1 MSRAGAQP
9 TVQERA
15 AAAAV
20 LQMNAMA
27 AETSHAPAAPG
38 TGPVTPDSIMEVAR
52 GFMAAKH
59 LFAASSI
66 GIFEALADGPATV
79 AEIATRAGISER
91 AAHISADAM
100 VALGF
105 LDLEQGHYSNGA
117 AASTFLA
124 GRTPADL
131 RPVLRFWDLV
141 SYPAWAQLEPV
152 LRGRWAPQQ
161 LSPRLREVFSAG
173 VEALTAGPAQALAA
187 VYDFTAHRR
196 LLDVGGGTGSITAAI
211 ARRHPQIQATVLER
225 AEVVPLAQRRIQAAG
240 LQSRV
245 RTVAGNAVQGPY
257 PAGHDVVLIANLIH
271 YFAPGQNRKLLG
283 LARAA
288 VSEGGRL
295 LLVDFWTDPTHTSP
309 APAALMAGEFA
320 VLQEHGDT
328 YSAEEVRDWLGRTGW
343 RLLEQQPLAGPI
355 SVLVAEATSAG

>member
-1 MSRAGAQP
+1 
-9 TVQERA
+9 
-15 AAAAV
+15 
-20 LQMNAMA
+20 
-27 AETSHAPAAPG
+27 
-38 TGPVTPDSIMEVAR
+38 MEVAR

-66 GIFEALADGPATV
+66 GIFEALAEGPATL
-79 AEIATRAGISER
+79 AEIAARAGISER

-105 LDLEQGHYSNGA
+105 LDVEQGHYSNGA
-117 AASTFLA
+117 VAGTFLA
-124 GRTPADL
+124 GSTPADL
-131 RPVLRFWDLV
+131 RPILRFWDLV
-141 SYPAWAQLEPV
+141 SYPAWMRLEPV

-161 LSPRLREVFSAG
+161 LSPELAEVFSAG
-173 VEALTAGPAQALAA
+173 VEALTAGPARALAE

-211 ARRHPQIQATVLER
+211 ARRYPQIQATVLER

-240 LQSRV
+240 LQSRISA
-245 RTVAGNAVQGPY
+245 VAGDAVQGPY

-271 YFAPGQNRKLLG
+271 YYTPEQNRRLLE

-288 VSEGGRL
+288 SSEGGRL
-295 LLVDFWTDPTHTSP
+295 LLVDFWTDPAHTSP

-320 VLQEHGDT
+320 VLQEHGDV
-328 YSAEEVRDWLGRTGW
+328 YSGEEVCDWLGRTGW
-343 RLLEQQPLAGPI
+343 RFLERQPLAGPI
-355 SVLVAEATSAG
+355 SVLVAETKS

>member
-1 MSRAGAQP
+1 
-9 TVQERA
+9 
-15 AAAAV
+15 
-20 LQMNAMA
+20 MA
-27 AETSHAPAAPG
+27 AETGHAPTANE

-66 GIFEALADGPATV
+66 GIFEALADGPATL
-79 AEIATRAGISER
+79 AEIAARAGISER

-105 LDLEQGHYSNGA
+105 LDVEQGHYSNGA
-117 AASTFLA
+117 VASTFLA

-131 RPVLRFWDLV
+131 RPFLRLQDLV
-141 SYPAWAQLEPV
+141 SYPAWMQLEPV

-161 LSPRLREVFSAG
+161 LSPQLQEVFSAG

-187 VYDFTAHRR
+187 VYNFAAHRR

-211 ARRHPQIQATVLER
+211 AHRHPQIQATVLEQ

-245 RTVAGNAVQGPY
+245 GAVAGDALRGPY
-257 PAGHDVVLIANLIH
+257 PAGHDVVLIANLMH
-271 YFAPGQNRKLLG
+271 YFTPDQNRRLLE

-309 APAALMAGEFA
+309 ASAALAAGEFA
-320 VLQEHGDT
+320 VLVEHGDV
-328 YSAEEVRDWLGRTGW
+328 YSAEEARDWLGRTGW
-343 RLLEQQPLAGPI
+343 RFLEQQPLVGPI
-355 SVLVAEATSAG
+355 SVLVAEATSAV